1 MPVGRA
7 TGAEAADRI
16 IPGQVS
22 ISARALN
29 KVVTAVAADELRVSH
44 RDVAVRLSDDRGLL
58 AVAVVAPLR
67 LAGLASAGGHPG
79 ILQRCQTAQSGIRS
93 RTAEITGSAVR
104 TVAIRVT
111 RARILAESRVA

>member
-1 MPVGRA
+1 MPVGKSSDSAPGSRV
-7 TGAEAADRI
+7 

-22 ISARALN
+22 ISARALTR
-29 KVVTAVAADELRVSH
+29 VVTAVAADELRVSH

-67 LAGLASAGGHPG
+67 LAGLAAPGPHPG
-79 ILQRCQTAQSGIRS
+79 ILQRCQTARTGIQS
-93 RTAEITGSAVR
+93 RTADITGSEVR